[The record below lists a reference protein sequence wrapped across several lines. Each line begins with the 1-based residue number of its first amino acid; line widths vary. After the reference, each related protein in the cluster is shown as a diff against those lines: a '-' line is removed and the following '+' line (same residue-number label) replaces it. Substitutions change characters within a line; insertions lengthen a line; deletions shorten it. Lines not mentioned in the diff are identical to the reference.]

1 MHKLDTLF
9 LDRDGVINVKLDG
22 QYVKNTDE
30 FDFMKGSE
38 MAISKLS
45 KIFNRILIV
54 TNQQGIAKG
63 IMSDKDLNV
72 LHEYMLFE
80 LKKNG
85 GIIQKIYYCPHLA
98 AESCNCRKP
107 NPGLIQQAMI
117 DFPEIKLEQSYLIGD
132 SDTDIIAGNKMG
144 LITVKVDNEYTLS
157 KWCDELFSV
166 INNNFNF
173 TSQLDK

>member
-22 QYVKNTDE
+22 QYVKNPDDFE
-30 FDFMKGSE
+30 FMIGAKA
-38 MAISKLS
+38 AISKLS

-54 TNQQGIAKG
+54 TNQQGIEKG
-63 IMSDKDLNV
+63 IMSDNDLCV

-85 GIIQKIYYCPHLA
+85 GVVDKIYYCPHLA
-98 AESCNCRKP
+98 AENCNCRKP
-107 NPGLIQQAMI
+107 NPGMIQQALI
-117 DFPEIKLEQSYLIGD
+117 DFPDIKVEDSYLIGD
-132 SDTDIIAGNKMG
+132 SDTDIIAGSKMG

-157 KWCDELFSV
+157 KWCDELLSV
-166 INNNFNF
+166 I
-173 TSQLDK
+173 Q

>member
-22 QYVKNTDE
+22 RYVKNTDE
-30 FDFMKGSE
+30 FEFIIGAE
-38 MAISKLS
+38 TAISKLS

-63 IMSDKDLNV
+63 IMSDKDLGV
-72 LHEYMLFE
+72 LHDYMLFE
-80 LKKNG
+80 LKKKG
-85 GIIQKIYYCPHLA
+85 GVIDKIYYCPHLA

-107 NPGLIQQAMI
+107 NTGMIEQAMI
-117 DFPEIKLEQSYLIGD
+117 DFPKIKLAQSYLIGD

-144 LITVKVDNEYTLS
+144 LLTVKVDDEYSLS
-157 KWCDELFSV
+157 KCCDELLSV
-166 INNNFNF
+166 I
-173 TSQLDK
+173 Q

>member
-22 QYVKNTDE
+22 QYVKNPDDFE
-30 FDFMKGSE
+30 FMIGAKA
-38 MAISKLS
+38 AISKLS

-54 TNQQGIAKG
+54 TNQQGIEKG
-63 IMSDKDLNV
+63 IMSDNDLCV

-85 GIIQKIYYCPHLA
+85 GVVDKIYYCPHLA
-98 AESCNCRKP
+98 AENCNCRKP
-107 NPGLIQQAMI
+107 NSGMIQQAII
-117 DFPEIKLEQSYLIGD
+117 DFPEIKIENSYLIGD
-132 SDTDIIAGNKMG
+132 SDTDILAGNKMG
-144 LITVKVDNEYTLS
+144 LVTVKVDNEYTLS

-166 INNNFNF
+166 I
-173 TSQLDK
+173 Q

>member
-30 FDFMKGSE
+30 FDFIKGSE

-63 IMSDKDLNV
+63 IMSDKDLDV

-107 NPGLIQQAMI
+107 NTGMIEQAMI
-117 DFPEIKLEQSYLIGD
+117 DFPKIKLAQSYLIGD

-144 LITVKVDNEYTLS
+144 LLTVKVDNEYSLS
-157 KWCDELFSV
+157 KWCDELLSV
-166 INNNFNF
+166 I
-173 TSQLDK
+173 Q

>member
-30 FDFMKGSE
+30 FEFMIGVE
-38 MAISKLS
+38 TAISKLS

-63 IMSDKDLNV
+63 IMSDKDLGF
-72 LHEYMLFE
+72 LHDYMLTE
-80 LKKNG
+80 LKKHG
-85 GIIQKIYYCPHLA
+85 GVIDKIYYCPHLA
-98 AESCNCRKP
+98 AENCNCRKP
-107 NPGLIQQAMI
+107 NPGMIQQAII
-117 DFPEIKLEQSYLIGD
+117 DFPEIKIEYSYLIGD
-132 SDTDIIAGNKMG
+132 SDTDILAGNKMG

-157 KWCDELFSV
+157 KWCDELLSV
-166 INNNFNF
+166 I
-173 TSQLDK
+173 Q

>member
-117 DFPEIKLEQSYLIGD
+117 DFPEIKLAQSYLIGD

-173 TSQLDK
+173 TSQIR

>member
-22 QYVKNTDE
+22 QYVRNTDE
-30 FDFMKGSE
+30 FEFMIGAE
-38 MAISKLS
+38 TAISKLS

-63 IMSDKDLNV
+63 IMSVKDLDL

-85 GIIQKIYYCPHLA
+85 GVIDKVYYCPHLA
-98 AESCNCRKP
+98 PENCNCRKP
-107 NPGLIQQAMI
+107 NPGMIQQAMI
-117 DFPEIKLEQSYLIGD
+117 DFPEIKIEDSYLIGD
-132 SDTDIIAGNKMG
+132 SDTDILAGNMMG

-157 KWCDELFSV
+157 KWCNELSSV
-166 INNNFNF
+166 I
-173 TSQLDK
+173 Q

>member
-9 LDRDGVINVKLDG
+9 LDRDGVINIKLDG

-30 FDFMKGSE
+30 FEFMIGAE

-63 IMSDKDLNV
+63 IMSDNDLDV

-80 LKKNG
+80 IKKNG
-85 GIIQKIYYCPHLA
+85 GVIDKIYYCPHLA
-98 AESCNCRKP
+98 TESCNCRKP

-117 DFPEIKLEQSYLIGD
+117 DFPKIKLAQSYLIGD

-166 INNNFNF
+166 INNNSNF
-173 TSQLDK
+173 VSQIR

>member
-9 LDRDGVINVKLDG
+9 LDRDGVINIKLDG
-22 QYVKNTDE
+22 RYVKNTDE
-30 FDFMKGSE
+30 FEFMIGAE

-63 IMSDKDLNV
+63 IMSDNDLDV

-80 LKKNG
+80 IKKNG
-85 GIIQKIYYCPHLA
+85 GVIDKIYYCPHLA
-98 AESCNCRKP
+98 TESCNCRKP

-117 DFPEIKLEQSYLIGD
+117 DFPKIKLAQSYLIGD
-132 SDTDIIAGNKMG
+132 SGTDIIAGNKMG

-166 INNNFNF
+166 INNNSNF
-173 TSQLDK
+173 VSEIR

>member
-30 FDFMKGSE
+30 FEFMIGAE
-38 MAISKLS
+38 TAISKLS

-63 IMSDKDLNV
+63 IMSDKDLDA
-72 LHEYMLFE
+72 LHNYMLFE

-85 GIIQKIYYCPHLA
+85 GLINKIYYCPHFDS
-98 AESCNCRKP
+98 ERCNCRKP
-107 NPGLIQQAMI
+107 NPGMIQQAII
-117 DFPEIKLEQSYLIGD
+117 DFPEIEIEDSYLIGD

-144 LITVKVDNEYTLS
+144 LITVKVDSEYTLS
-157 KWCDELFSV
+157 KWCDDLLSV
-166 INNNFNF
+166 N
-173 TSQLDK
+173 Q